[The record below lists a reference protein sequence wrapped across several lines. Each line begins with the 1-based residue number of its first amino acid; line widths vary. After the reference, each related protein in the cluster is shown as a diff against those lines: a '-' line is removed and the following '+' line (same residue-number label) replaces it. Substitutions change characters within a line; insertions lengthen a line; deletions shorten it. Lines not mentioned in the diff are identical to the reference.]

1 MFLEQS
7 LQMAQ
12 NPSGSS
18 HINGGRFGCNRY
30 YSVHSGIGLVTSLLL
45 CSEAVGWNGKN
56 FLALGV
62 RRSSSEAELYYF
74 SKYYKIGLLL
84 DGIIKKCFLIK
95 KFKNKIES

>member
-1 MFLEQS
+1 
-7 LQMAQ
+7 MAQ

-18 HINGGRFGCNRY
+18 HIIGGRFSCNRY
-30 YSVHSGIGLVTSLLL
+30 YSVHSGVGVVTSLLL

-84 DGIIKKCFLIK
+84 DGIIKKF
-95 KFKNKIES
+95 FKLNQKI